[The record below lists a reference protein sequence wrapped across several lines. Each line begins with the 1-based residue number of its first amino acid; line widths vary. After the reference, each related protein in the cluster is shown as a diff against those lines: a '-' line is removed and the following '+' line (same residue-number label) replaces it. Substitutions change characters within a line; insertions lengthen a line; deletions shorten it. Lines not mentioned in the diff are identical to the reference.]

1 MLRISVGAVVGV
13 FRVVGGRLAGVEA
26 AGVVGVIESAEVNQ
40 PVVGTKG
47 EDGGEVDA
55 GQVVE
60 GRSVAIPNWVEQ
72 GVVG

>member
-13 FRVVGGRLAGVEA
+13 FRVVGGALAGVEA
-26 AGVVGVIESAEVNQ
+26 AGVVRVIESTEVNQ
-40 PVVGTKG
+40 PVVRTKG

-60 GRSVAIPNWVEQ
+60 GGSVAISNWVEQ
-72 GVVG
+72 GMVG